1 MTSQP
6 DRPAHGIAG
15 ITSVDHYENFP
26 VASVLVPARLRPA
39 VVAIYRFARHAD
51 DLADE
56 GDASPTQRLGA
67 LDELAAALRDPRTEI
82 AVVAGLHPHLLRHGL
97 PLAPFEALLSAF
109 RQDVITTRY
118 ADSGSVDDYC
128 RRSADPVG
136 ELMLRLFGAWSAETS
151 ALSSRICSGLQWTNF
166 LQDVAIDWHR
176 GRLYLPLDSLTAAG
190 LDESSL
196 QRAHRDGVADAA
208 LRRVIGTYGDR
219 TRAMLESGRALV
231 SQVPLRLGLELRAII
246 AGGLRI
252 LDRLESDG
260 NDPFRNRPTLG
271 WRDAPALLRLCWR
284 TSR

>member
-1 MTSQP
+1 MTSHRDQ
-6 DRPAHGIAG
+6 HELGLTG

-26 VASVLVPARLRPA
+26 VASVLVPTRLRPA

-56 GDASPTQRLGA
+56 GDASPGQRLEA
-67 LDELAAALRDPRTEI
+67 LDELAAALHDPATGI
-82 AVVAGLHPHLLRHGL
+82 DVMAGLHPQLRRHSL
-97 PLAPFEALLSAF
+97 PIEPFESLLSAF

-118 ADSGSVDDYC
+118 ADLGSVDDYC

-136 ELMLRLFGAWSAETS
+136 ELMLRLFGAWTDEAC
-151 ALSSRICSGLQWTNF
+151 ALSSSICSGLQWANF
-166 LQDVAIDWHR
+166 LQDLAIDWRR
-176 GRLYLPLDSLTAAG
+176 GRLYLPLDALTAAG

-196 QRAHRDGVADAA
+196 QRANDLGSAEAA
-208 LRRVIGTYGDR
+208 LRQVIGAHVNR
-219 TRAMLESGRALV
+219 TRAMLQSGRPLV
-231 SQVPLRLGLELRAII
+231 RRVPFRLGLELRAII

-252 LDRLESDG
+252 LDRLEREG

-271 WRDAPALLRLCWR
+271 WRDAPALLRLCWQ